1 MAAIPDA
8 LGNRRNAT
16 GKHRHLMAVNCTPE
30 AEKRGKMMATLET
43 VVPLANEVRIC
54 AVSY

>member
-1 MAAIPDA
+1 
-8 LGNRRNAT
+8 
-16 GKHRHLMAVNCTPE
+16 MAVNCTPE